1 MNPVT
6 WTSSLH
12 PTLGGSCNGSDMLW
26 SEASFRLGL
35 KLLLVSGHTAD
46 PNHADVE
53 ISFYSVPS
61 FTPLSSF
68 MFICF
73 FFSTR
78 SHWCNSVM
86 SCEARLCP
94 SSLLDVLLN
103 CSKPA
108 ADDIVGVSH
117 IRAVL
122 VFFKWIT
129 FCFLFC
135 CLASSNWP
143 SSMWRC
149 DEEGPRPHVP
159 LLLILHFLLIL
170 ILFHSGLWF
179 GNLFLHFPPL
189 LCTWNDHPLVFPIC
203 CPKMF
208 ELLPSILILPHVP
221 DMSDLPLM
229 LRKSL

>member
-1 MNPVT
+1 
-6 WTSSLH
+6 
-12 PTLGGSCNGSDMLW
+12 ML
-26 SEASFRLGL
+26 LC
-35 KLLLVSGHTAD
+35 
-46 PNHADVE
+46 P
-53 ISFYSVPS
+53 
-61 FTPLSSF
+61 
-68 MFICF
+68 
-73 FFSTR
+73 TR

-94 SSLLDVLLN
+94 SSLLDVLRN

-117 IRAVL
+117 IRAVFFL
-122 VFFKWIT
+122 VFFFKWIT

-149 DEEGPRPHVP
+149 DEEGPCPHVP

-179 GNLFLHFPPL
+179 GNLFLHFSPPTLHMKWSPISLSHL
-189 LCTWNDHPLVFPIC
+189 LSKDVWVTAIHSDSTTCAWHVWFTSDVAKITLVSHVV
-203 CPKMF
+203 K
-208 ELLPSILILPHVP
+208 ILVYCRSEMPE
-221 DMSDLPLM
+221 D
-229 LRKSL
+229 